1 MSQIM
6 TVWIILPYIANL
18 ILHNQ
23 EKIRSACM
31 TQALFFVYIFLNIK
45 FTIRSQVH
53 KSKEKQ
59 VVSKVG

>member
-1 MSQIM
+1 
-6 TVWIILPYIANL
+6 
-18 ILHNQ
+18 
-23 EKIRSACM
+23 M